1 VRSLYE
7 RSQGVE
13 PLALIVSTL
22 YFSLLMVQTYPRT
35 EREKLNLIARAAYE
49 RTRPRHQ
56 ETLRRLRLLATAI

>member
-1 VRSLYE
+1 MSVVRGSSPWRLLFRLY
-7 RSQGVE
+7 
-13 PLALIVSTL
+13 I
-22 YFSLLMVQTYPRT
+22 FSLLMVQTYPRT

>member
-1 VRSLYE
+1 MRSLYE

-13 PLALIVSTL
+13 PLTLIVSAL